1 MVKEVNPKIH
11 VNEKD
16 YPVDAHH
23 CDDPEKAKEFF
34 DSKK

>member
-23 CDDPEKAKEFF
+23 CGDAAADVAKRT
-34 DSKK
+34 KGV